1 MNIWVEIILFI
12 NIHSNLNVQVS
23 TESEKE
29 RMADMAKFKIA
40 LAETAVYGNINLIYV
55 NFDSFTSFVIFI
67 VGFGMEWIEGSYL
80 WLPVPLQTR
89 FHWRAIKAI
98 SISCINMCV
107 KVQFSSMSVEIAFQ
121 KPCTGMEI
129 GYMQTSNS
137 NLMQAVG
144 CPL

>member
-1 MNIWVEIILFI
+1 MEIILFI

-89 FHWRAIKAI
+89 FH
-98 SISCINMCV
+98 
-107 KVQFSSMSVEIAFQ
+107 
-121 KPCTGMEI
+121 
-129 GYMQTSNS
+129 
-137 NLMQAVG
+137 
-144 CPL
+144 